1 MRVLY
6 EGMCARYLTPAQ
18 AVAERYWR
26 PIAPLW
32 QFSESWRVLPTQQV
46 PVVLSCAGVTT
57 GRMMRWGLLPYR
69 GETRYPL
76 INATVEKLETWYG
89 WRHPWEHGQ
98 RCILVMAG
106 FYEPH
111 RFEDGRKEPF
121 CVKLTDRPVFGV
133 AGLWELRRLE
143 AAEILSC
150 TLITVPAN
158 TLMAQIHNEQL
169 RMPAILRERDQA
181 AWLTGSPS
189 DAKSALGPYPDERM
203 AAWQV
208 GRRLYANKTPDD
220 AGLIA
225 PVT

>member
-26 PIAPLW
+26 TITPLW

-106 FYEPH
+106 FYVIYSGDNNQ
-111 RFEDGRKEPF
+111 FK
-121 CVKLTDRPVFGV
+121 
-133 AGLWELRRLE
+133 
-143 AAEILSC
+143 
-150 TLITVPAN
+150 
-158 TLMAQIHNEQL
+158 
-169 RMPAILRERDQA
+169 
-181 AWLTGSPS
+181 
-189 DAKSALGPYPDERM
+189 
-203 AAWQV
+203 
-208 GRRLYANKTPDD
+208 
-220 AGLIA
+220 
-225 PVT
+225 